1 MTQKPIPLLD
11 LKAQNDPLREEIL
24 AAMTR
29 VVDSGSFILGE
40 EVSAL
45 ESEVAELLGVPF
57 AVGVSSG
64 TDALL
69 MALMAAQVGPGDEVI
84 TSPFTFFATAGCIAR
99 LGATPRFVD
108 IDPESF
114 NIDPVLAKA
123 AITERTKAII
133 PVHLFGR
140 PAEMT
145 SLRTLAND
153 HGLVL
158 IEDAAQAV
166 LAATHEGPVGALGDF
181 AAFSF
186 FPSKNL
192 GAMGDGG
199 LVTCTDEST
208 AEALRVLRAHGSKP
222 KYFHHVVGG
231 NFRLDALQAAV
242 LRVKVPLVAGWT
254 QARRENAELY
264 GQLFAESQLGERLV
278 APEVGAGHV
287 VNQYVVRAADRDGLQ
302 AHLQRAG
309 IGTAIYYP
317 KPLHLQ
323 GCFSGLGYRA
333 GDLPHA
339 EQACA
344 EVLALPVF
352 AELAEEDLRRVVD
365 SVIAF
370 YQD

>member
-1 MTQKPIPLLD
+1 MTQRPIPLLD
-11 LKAQNDPLREEIL
+11 LKAQNDPLRDDIL

-29 VVDSGSFILGE
+29 VVDSGVFILGE
-40 EVSAL
+40 EVSRFEA
-45 ESEVAELLGVPF
+45 EVADLLGVPF

-69 MALMAAQVGPGDEVI
+69 MALMAAGVGPGDEVI
-84 TSPFTFFATAGCIAR
+84 TTPFTFFATAGCVAR

-108 IDPESF
+108 IDPATF
-114 NIDPVLAKA
+114 NIDPALVKA

-140 PAEMT
+140 PADMT
-145 SLRTLAND
+145 PLRALANA
-153 HGLVL
+153 HGLTL

-166 LAATHEGPVGALGDF
+166 LSATQEGPVGVLGDF

-192 GAMGDGG
+192 GAVGDGG
-199 LVTCTDEST
+199 LVTCRDEAQ
-208 AEALRVLRAHGSKP
+208 AEALRVLRMHGSKP

-278 APEVGAGHV
+278 VPEIGAGHV
-287 VNQYVVRAADRDGLQ
+287 VNQYVVRATDRDALQ
-302 AHLQRAG
+302 AHLTRAG

-323 GCFSGLGYRA
+323 GCFAELGHRE

-339 EQACA
+339 EKAC
-344 EVLALPVF
+344 EQVLALPVF
-352 AELAEEDLRRVVD
+352 AELREEDLRRVVD
-365 SVIAF
+365 SVVSF
-370 YQD
+370 YQA